1 MEKKDSIIIAI
12 DHGYG
17 YTKTVNEAFPSGVSE
32 FKYEAPVSTQVL
44 KWNDTYYTVGCQ
56 LDYITDNKFG
66 DDDFFVLTLAAIA
79 MELRRKGMNQAKVK
93 LAVGL
98 PLMFY
103 GKDRQKLEEYL
114 SRGNVSFT
122 YEAIDYE
129 ISIDPDVLVFPQGCS
144 GVLPHLKDIQGPCY
158 VVDIGTG
165 TTDIIAVK
173 SDKSFDASDATS
185 LKIGV
190 SDAINAVNRRLMIEH
205 GTKARTDE
213 IIDIIIQKPVIKPRR
228 IMDTIDAALKEFA
241 KDFLKN
247 LKSQGIDY
255 DTTQTFFMGG
265 GSVLIT
271 RYGDLNLDVEEDE
284 PQMIFPITDIHANAK
299 GYDYLAKQMNSLR

>member
-1 MEKKDSIIIAI
+1 MEEKIIIAI

-17 YTKTVNEAFPSGVSE
+17 YTKTVNYAFPSGVSK
-32 FKYEAPVSTQVL
+32 FKFEAPVYTQVL
-44 KWNDTYYTVGCQ
+44 KWNDSYYQVGCQ
-56 LDYITDNKFG
+56 SDYITDNKFG

-79 MELRRKGMNQAKVK
+79 MELRKKGMNQAKVK

-103 GKDRQKLEEYL
+103 GKDRKDFENYL
-114 SRGNVSFT
+114 RRGNVTFT
-122 YEAIDYE
+122 YESIEYNV
-129 ISIDPDVLVFPQGCS
+129 SIDPEILVFPQGCS
-144 GVLPHLKDIQGPCY
+144 GVLPHLKEVDGPCY

-165 TTDIIAVK
+165 TTDIISVK
-173 SDKSFDASDATS
+173 SDKTFDASDASS

-190 SDAINAVNRRLMIEH
+190 SNAIIAVNRRLMIEH

-213 IIDIIIQKPVIKPRR
+213 IINIITKKPVVKPRK
-228 IMDTIDAALKEFA
+228 IMDTIEAALRDFS

-247 LKSQGIDY
+247 LKSQGVDY
-255 DTTQTFFMGG
+255 DTTQTFLMGG

-271 RYGDLNLDVEEDE
+271 RYGKLNLDVSEDE
-284 PQMIFPITDIHANAK
+284 PQMIFPVTDIHANAK
-299 GYDYLAKQMNSLR
+299 GYDYLAKQMDTLG